1 MRAIMTDDRLNA
13 ARCAWDGDAN
23 NSTSRLEVN
32 GTTVARQLMGNP
44 KPVSGNHF
52 FWYSPRWESNIFTFY
67 DYGAR
72 ITTSADGQSRTGL
85 GVDLFGNP
93 DVGASYL
100 TQSGYRSCPVV
111 PGETI
116 HISVNSRWQ
125 IPNGVYLGFRFHNG
139 EQFTTLATQRLIQ
152 MPDVPAE
159 EWVSLSRS
167 VVVPENA
174 YFMLGTI
181 RTMYA
186 TSWPKDTWFDISKV
200 SVTRGVNASFFSG
213 DTKGEELLSL
223 SLSTNPSQYGLAA

>member
-1 MRAIMTDDRLNA
+1 MRALTPDNRLNA
-13 ARCAWDGDAN
+13 VRCAWDGAAN

-44 KPVSGNHF
+44 KPVSDNYF
-52 FWYSPRWESNIFTFY
+52 FWYSTRYESNIQTFY
-67 DYGAR
+67 DYGVR
-72 ITTSADGQSRTGL
+72 ISSNADGQSRTGL

-93 DVGASYL
+93 DAGVINL
-100 TQSGYRSCPVV
+100 TQPRYRSCPVV

-125 IPNGVYLGFRFHNG
+125 IPAGVYLGFRFHNG
-139 EQFTTLATQRLIQ
+139 EQYTTVYTQQLIQ
-152 MPDVPAE
+152 MPDMPAE
-159 EWVSLSRS
+159 KWVSLSGS

-174 YFMLGTI
+174 YFMLVTI

-186 TSWPKDTWFDISKV
+186 TSWPKGTWFDISKV

-223 SLSTNPSQYGLAA
+223 S

>member
-1 MRAIMTDDRLNA
+1 MRALTPDNRLNA
-13 ARCAWDGDAN
+13 VRCAWDGAAN

-32 GTTVARQLMGNP
+32 GTMVARQLMGNP

-52 FWYSPRWESNIFTFY
+52 LWYSTRWESNIFTFY

-72 ITTSADGQSRTGL
+72 ITTSADGKSRSGL

-93 DVGASYL
+93 EVSVSYL
-100 TQSGYRSCPVV
+100 TQSRYRSCPVV

-125 IPNGVYLGFRFHNG
+125 IPKGVYLGFRFHNG
-139 EQFTTLATQRLIQ
+139 EQYTTVYTQRLIQ
-152 MPDVPAE
+152 MPDMPAE
-159 EWVSLSRS
+159 EWVSLSGS

-181 RTMYA
+181 RTMYD

-223 SLSTNPSQYGLAA
+223 S

>member
-1 MRAIMTDDRLNA
+1 MRALTPDNRLNA
-13 ARCAWDGDAN
+13 VRCAWDGPAN
-23 NSTSRLEVN
+23 DSPSRLEVN

-67 DYGAR
+67 DYGVR
-72 ITTSADGQSRTGL
+72 ITTSADGQSRSGL

-93 DVGASYL
+93 DASVSNL
-100 TQSGYRSCPVV
+100 TQSRYRSCPVV

-125 IPNGVYLGFRFHNG
+125 IPNGVLLGFRFHNG
-139 EQFTTLATQRLIQ
+139 EQFTTVYTQRLIQ
-152 MPDVPAE
+152 IPNMPAG
-159 EWVSLSRS
+159 EWVSLSGS

-186 TSWPKDTWFDISKV
+186 TSWPKGTWFDISEV
-200 SVTRGVNASFFSG
+200 SVTRGVNASSFFSG
-213 DTKGEELLSL
+213 DTKGKELLSL
-223 SLSTNPSQYGLAA
+223 SLS

>member
-1 MRAIMTDDRLNA
+1 MRALTPDNRLNA
-13 ARCAWDGDAN
+13 VRCAWDGTAN
-23 NSTSRLEVN
+23 DSPSRLEVN

-44 KPVSGNHF
+44 KPVSTNYF
-52 FWYSPRWESNIFTFY
+52 FWYSTRWESNIQTFY

-72 ITTSADGQSRTGL
+72 ITTSADGKSRAGL

-93 DVGASYL
+93 DTGVL
-100 TQSGYRSCPVV
+100 TQSRYRSCPVV

-125 IPNGVYLGFRFHNG
+125 IPNGVYLGVRFHDG
-139 EQFTTLATQRLIQ
+139 EQYTTVYPQRLVERFN
-152 MPDVPAE
+152 MPAE
-159 EWVSLSRS
+159 EWVTLNGS

-181 RTMYA
+181 RTVYA
-186 TSWPKDTWFDISKV
+186 TSWPKNTWFDISKV
-200 SVTRGVNASFFSG
+200 SVTRGVNVGFFSG

-223 SLSTNPSQYGLAA
+223 SLS

>member
-23 NSTSRLEVN
+23 NYTSRLEVN

-44 KPVSGNHF
+44 KPV
-52 FWYSPRWESNIFTFY
+52 
-67 DYGAR
+67 
-72 ITTSADGQSRTGL
+72 
-85 GVDLFGNP
+85 
-93 DVGASYL
+93 
-100 TQSGYRSCPVV
+100 
-111 PGETI
+111 
-116 HISVNSRWQ
+116 ISVNSRWQ

-181 RTMYA
+181 LTMYA

>member
-1 MRAIMTDDRLNA
+1 MRALTPDNRLNA
-13 ARCAWDGDAN
+13 LHCAWDGAAN

-32 GTTVARQLMGNP
+32 GTMVARQLIGNP

-52 FWYSPRWESNIFTFY
+52 FWYSTRWESNIFTFY
-67 DYGAR
+67 DYGVR
-72 ITTSADGQSRTGL
+72 IASNADGPSRPGL

-93 DVGASYL
+93 DTEVSYL
-100 TQSGYRSCPVV
+100 TQPRYRSCPVV

-125 IPNGVYLGFRFHNG
+125 IPNGVYLGVRFHNG
-139 EQFTTLATQRLIQ
+139 EQFTIAYIKRLIQ
-152 MPDVPAE
+152 KPDMPAE
-159 EWVSLSRS
+159 EWVSLSGS

-174 YFMLGTI
+174 YFMLVTI

-186 TSWPKDTWFDISKV
+186 TSWPKGTWFDISKV

-223 SLSTNPSQYGLAA
+223 P

>member
-1 MRAIMTDDRLNA
+1 MRALTPDNRLNSI
-13 ARCAWDGDAN
+13 RCAWDGAAN

-44 KPVSGNHF
+44 KPVSGSHF
-52 FWYSPRWESNIFTFY
+52 VWYSSRYESNIFAFY

-72 ITTSADGQSRTGL
+72 ITTSADGRSRPGL

-93 DVGASYL
+93 DIDVSYL
-100 TQSGYRSCPVV
+100 TQSRYRSCPVV

-125 IPNGVYLGFRFHNG
+125 IPNGVYLGVRFHNG
-139 EQFTTLATQRLIQ
+139 EQYTIDYIKRLIQ
-152 MPDVPAE
+152 MPDMPAG
-159 EWVSLSRS
+159 EWVSLSGS

-213 DTKGEELLSL
+213 DTKGEELLYL
-223 SLSTNPSQYGLAA
+223 M

>member
-1 MRAIMTDDRLNA
+1 MRALTPDNRLNSI
-13 ARCAWDGDAN
+13 RCAWDGAAD

-32 GTTVARQLMGNP
+32 GTMVARQLMGNP

-52 FWYSPRWESNIFTFY
+52 SWYSTRWGSDIFTFY

-93 DVGASYL
+93 DAGVINL
-100 TQSGYRSCPVV
+100 TQSRFRSCPVV

-125 IPNGVYLGFRFHNG
+125 IPNGVFLGFRFHNG
-139 EQFTTLATQRLIQ
+139 EQYTTSYTQRLIQ
-152 MPDVPAE
+152 MPDMPAE
-159 EWVSLSRS
+159 KWVSLSGS

-174 YFMLGTI
+174 YFMIGTI

-186 TSWPKDTWFDISKV
+186 ISWPKDTWFDISEV
-200 SVTRGVNASFFSG
+200 SITSGKNVGFFSG
-213 DTKGEELLSL
+213 DTKGKELLYL
-223 SLSTNPSQYGLAA
+223 T

>member
-1 MRAIMTDDRLNA
+1 MRALTPDNRLNA
-13 ARCAWDGDAN
+13 VRCAWDGAAN

-44 KPVSGNHF
+44 KPVSTNYF
-52 FWYSPRWESNIFTFY
+52 FWYSSRYESSIQTFY
-67 DYGAR
+67 DYGVR
-72 ITTSADGQSRTGL
+72 IASNADGKSRTGL

-93 DVGASYL
+93 DAGESNLV
-100 TQSGYRSCPVV
+100 QSRYRSCPVV

-125 IPNGVYLGFRFHNG
+125 IPAGVYLGFRFHNG
-139 EQFTTLATQRLIQ
+139 EQYTTVYTQRLIQ
-152 MPDVPAE
+152 MPDIPAE
-159 EWVSLSRS
+159 EWVSLSGS

-174 YFMLGTI
+174 YFMLGAI

-186 TSWPKDTWFDISKV
+186 TSWPKDTWFDLSEV
-200 SVTRGVNASFFSG
+200 SITSGVNVGFFSG

-223 SLSTNPSQYGLAA
+223 S

>member
-1 MRAIMTDDRLNA
+1 MRALTPDNRLNA
-13 ARCAWDGDAN
+13 VRCAWDGPAN
-23 NSTSRLEVN
+23 DSPSRLEVN

-44 KPVSGNHF
+44 KPVSGKHF
-52 FWYSPRWESNIFTFY
+52 FWYSTRWESGIFTFY

-72 ITTSADGQSRTGL
+72 ITTSADGKSRTGL

-93 DVGASYL
+93 DSDVSYL
-100 TQSGYRSCPVV
+100 TQSRYRSCPVV

-125 IPNGVYLGFRFHNG
+125 IPAGVYLGVRFHNG
-139 EQFTTLATQRLIQ
+139 EQYTTGYTQRLIQ
-152 MPDVPAE
+152 MPDMPAE
-159 EWVSLSRS
+159 KWGSLSGS

-174 YFMLGTI
+174 YFMLGSI
-181 RTMYA
+181 RTMYE

-223 SLSTNPSQYGLAA
+223 S

>member
-1 MRAIMTDDRLNA
+1 MRALTPDNRLNA
-13 ARCAWDGDAN
+13 LHCAWDGPAN
-23 NSTSRLEVN
+23 DSTSRLEVN

-52 FWYSPRWESNIFTFY
+52 FWYSTRWVSNNFTFY
-67 DYGAR
+67 DYGVR
-72 ITTSADGQSRTGL
+72 ITTSADGKSRTGL

-93 DVGASYL
+93 DLGESNLV
-100 TQSGYRSCPVV
+100 QSRYRSCPVV

-125 IPNGVYLGFRFHNG
+125 IPNGVYIGFRFHNG
-139 EQFTTLATQRLIQ
+139 EQYTTGYTQRLVQ
-152 MPDVPAE
+152 RPNMPAE
-159 EWVSLSRS
+159 EWVTLSGS

-174 YFMLGTI
+174 YFMLVTI

-200 SVTRGVNASFFSG
+200 SITSGVNVGFFSG
-213 DTKGEELLSL
+213 DTKGKELL
-223 SLSTNPSQYGLAA
+223 AR